1 MEFRNHYLTSNTAA
15 VDDILDLN
23 GSDSEAE
30 FDIGDVS
37 SSKPTT
43 LVDQAKI
50 VDFLRG
56 VRGASSSSSSK
67 SSKDGNNGG
76 MKHTYSSLSSKLGI
90 SFTPSLLSRLSSNPR
105 IVPFGPKLKF
115 DKSTG
120 FAEIGGTS
128 DTGGLSY
135 EPKFNVKDKQGILRL
150 VQQRGASGI
159 LGSEIADCYPQAGKH
174 LQDLVDEGSMGGISR
189 KGEFGAAKKS
199 IYPAVQAV
207 VFPRNGNYLVSLG
220 KGRIV
225 MDNVE
230 GLNVKFNKE
239 DAIEEKIRRGEGVR
253 VINDKG
259 DALKGRVSSEVKMGV
274 GRFEQPP
281 KAVAPLSLSSNTD
294 LRPRANY
301 VRPLKGDCMPLA
313 EGFVGE
319 AEVEVF
325 RYGCSKKVRNLWLE
339 TASLVPKEDPK
350 LISQLVKYKIG
361 LPSESRLARVK
372 HAPKAEVGKKR
383 KSYVEK
389 KNRIST
395 NTHLEGTEA
404 GEQLKKA
411 MKRAR
416 EQR

>member
-1 MEFRNHYLTSNTAA
+1 MEFRNHYLDSSTSA
-15 VDDILDLN
+15 VDDILDIN
-23 GSDSEAE
+23 
-30 FDIGDVS
+30 
-37 SSKPTT
+37 
-43 LVDQAKI
+43 DQAKI

-56 VRGASSSSSSK
+56 ERGPSSSSTSSSTK
-67 SSKDGNNGG
+67 AKTKDAGKAAV
-76 MKHTYSSLSSKLGI
+76 KHTYSALSSKLGV
-90 SFTPSLLSRLSSNPR
+90 SFTPSLISRLSSNPR
-105 IVPFGPKLKF
+105 IVPFGPRLKF

-120 FAEIGGTS
+120 LAELGGTS
-128 DTGGLSY
+128 DSGGLSY

-159 LGSEIADCYPQAGKH
+159 LGSEIADCYPQAGRH

-189 KGEFGAAKKS
+189 KGEYGAAKKS

-220 KGRIV
+220 KGRVV

-230 GLNVKFNKE
+230 GLNVKFHKE
-239 DAIEEKIRRGEGVR
+239 NGGVEELIRRGEGVR

-259 DALKGRVSSEVKMGV
+259 DALKGRVSSEVKIGV

-281 KAVAPLSLSSNTD
+281 KAIAPLSLSSNTD

-301 VRPLKGDCMPLA
+301 VRPMKGDTMPLA
-313 EGFVGE
+313 EGFFGE
-319 AEVEVF
+319 AEVEVY
-325 RYGCSKKVRNLWLE
+325 RYGCTKKVRSLWLE
-339 TASLVPKEDPK
+339 TASLVPKEDSK
-350 LISQLVKYKIG
+350 LIDQLVKNKIG
-361 LPSESRLARVK
+361 IPDESRLARVK

-411 MKRAR
+411 MKKAR